1 MLKYRCVKTD
11 VSVHARIR
19 KHGYE
24 GHNPWHTVSLKPL
37 LPLDIECVTN
47 LEQESEMIIF
57 ESNLTTLEASIIL
70 VASVTVL
77 KMG

>member
-11 VSVHARIR
+11 VSVHACIR

-47 LEQESEMIIF
+47 LE
-57 ESNLTTLEASIIL
+57 
-70 VASVTVL
+70 
-77 KMG
+77 